1 MTINEKQ
8 FFVYIMASRKHGTLY
23 IGVTSDLMR
32 RMWEHKEGAV
42 PGFTKRCKVNR
53 LVHYEVLAEPS
64 IAIQREKSLKRWP
77 RDWKTNLIERDNP
90 EWLDLC
96 IEMNADPQLAAVAM
110 DPRHKA

>member
-32 RMWEHKEGAV
+32 RTWEHKEGAV
-42 PGFTKRCKVNR
+42 PGFTKRYKVNR
-53 LVHYEVLAEPS
+53 LVHYEVFAEPNT
-64 IAIQREKSLKRWP
+64 AIQREKSLKRWP
-77 RDWKTNLIERDNP
+77 RDWKTNLIERNP
-90 EWLDLC
+90 EWLDLYT
-96 IEMNADPQLAAVAM
+96 EMNADPQLAAVAM

>member
-23 IGVTSDLMR
+23 IGITSDLMR

-42 PGFTKRCKVNR
+42 PGFTKRYKVNK
-53 LVHYEVLAEPS
+53 LVHYEVFAEPT

-77 RDWKTNLIERDNP
+77 RDWKTNLVERDNP
-90 EWLDLC
+90 EWLDLYT
-96 IEMNADPQLAAVAM
+96 EMSADPQPAASAM

>member
-1 MTINEKQ
+1 MTISEKQ

-32 RMWEHKEGAV
+32 RVWEHKEGAV
-42 PGFTKRCKVNR
+42 PGFTKRYKVNR
-53 LVHYEVLAEPS
+53 LVRYEVFAEPS
-64 IAIQREKSLKRWP
+64 IAILREKSLKRWP

-90 EWLDLC
+90 EWLDLY
-96 IEMNADPQLAAVAM
+96 IEMNTYPQLAAVAM